1 MQVAGTSSSSAKFL
15 QASDIGIFSS
25 LAQYLSV
32 DMYVCSQ
39 VEEDDTRGSSYLG
52 PKKSLLPGYG
62 LEVELSTKI
71 IRPSSD
77 ASMMRLLT
85 TCLFSIQG
93 RVPMFEFLTP
103 KPSPIGTLKLG
114 MVPSPS
120 ALSLEFPSTN
130 NEIIRADRLESISQP
145 LPVLVYLRYIGIL
158 AIPTSLSCPI
168 DQPPPPNHQTAEP
181 TTLSLPSRDTK
192 EKEGVE
198 KEAFTYPTLHPSPK
212 AHKRPH
218 MHTHAHRHTLEFYS
232 PSPPEKE
239 KQKRSRTPRRR
250 TPTPRRIPSR
260 LCASVPL
267 HHTYLTLTWTYCTC
281 TCAHTTYA
289 NLPYPTLPVS
299 HLAINTTMANIRH
312 TCDNVK

>member
-168 DQPPPPNHQTAEP
+168 DQPPIKPPNQP
-181 TTLSLPSRDTK
+181 LFR
-192 EKEGVE
+192 
-198 KEAFTYPTLHPSPK
+198 SP
-212 AHKRPH
+212 
-218 MHTHAHRHTLEFYS
+218 
-232 PSPPEKE
+232 
-239 KQKRSRTPRRR
+239 QGTPKKKKVWRRR
-250 TPTPRRIPSR
+250 RSHIPLCIHLQKHTNARTCTPTPTDTPSNSIPPPHPKKKSKKGPEHR
-260 LCASVPL
+260 AAAHPPRAAYLPAFVRPSLCII
-267 HHTYLTLTWTYCTC
+267 H
-281 TCAHTTYA
+281 
-289 NLPYPTLPVS
+289 TLP
-299 HLAINTTMANIRH
+299 
-312 TCDNVK
+312 